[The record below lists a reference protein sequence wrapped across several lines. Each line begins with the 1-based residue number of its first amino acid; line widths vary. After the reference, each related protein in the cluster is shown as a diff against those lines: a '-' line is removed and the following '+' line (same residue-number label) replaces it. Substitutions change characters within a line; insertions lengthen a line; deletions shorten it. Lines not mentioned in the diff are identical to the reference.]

1 MTKHNLTIYKNISRA
16 CTIGLSYL
24 LVFITVLT
32 IYEQQITKPHF
43 LIGIPVLLVS
53 YLLIERYCFQV
64 VLYFLLHGIFLVP
77 ILWIPYP
84 NMCYKIL
91 YILFFFFE
99 FSHACYIWRT
109 GSDPAYNELPWF
121 LFLFVAVLYV
131 AGRMLHQNTFA
142 DYVYYIGLALIL
154 LHFVRYF
161 IYGSTLMF
169 QEAERTTS
177 MPTRKIMLTNFA
189 LLGMLLL
196 GFLLL
201 GITIRFLHLDQFL
214 FTIGDVL
221 VTLFCVFIRFLLYL
235 IALLRMFLSSD
246 KAGTE
251 PVAEAEDLQQAVQQ
265 IPKTPIWVEI
275 ITVLLQIALI
285 LFAIFILYRIIR
297 FAIRSLLARYTS
309 DSDIIVPLNDKIE
322 KEKQCEPKVSLVQ
335 KAKEIFDSSYQA
347 KIRRFYRIRIR
358 QRRELSIRKNDT
370 PSDIARQMRKV
381 YDEDID
387 SLTEVYEKARY
398 SNREITI
405 DDAKKGGI
413 L

>member
-121 LFLFVAVLYV
+121 LFLFVAVLYI

-246 KAGTE
+246 KTGTE

-322 KEKQCEPKVSLVQ
+322 KVKQCEPKVSLVQ
-335 KAKEIFDSSYQA
+335 KAKEIFDSSYRA

-358 QRRELSIRKNDT
+358 QRRELSIRNNDT

>member
-32 IYEQQITKPHF
+32 IYEQQITQPHF

-53 YLLIERYCFQV
+53 YLLIERYCFQA

-121 LFLFVAVLYV
+121 LFLFVAVLYI

-322 KEKQCEPKVSLVQ
+322 KVKQCEPKVSLVQ
-335 KAKEIFDSSYQA
+335 KAKEIFDSSYRA

-358 QRRELSIRKNDT
+358 QNRELSIRKNDT

>member
-1 MTKHNLTIYKNISRA
+1 
-16 CTIGLSYL
+16 
-24 LVFITVLT
+24 
-32 IYEQQITKPHF
+32 
-43 LIGIPVLLVS
+43 
-53 YLLIERYCFQV
+53 
-64 VLYFLLHGIFLVP
+64 
-77 ILWIPYP
+77 
-84 NMCYKIL
+84 MCYKIL

-121 LFLFVAVLYV
+121 LFLFVAVLYI
-131 AGRMLHQNTFA
+131 AGRMLRQNAFA

-322 KEKQCEPKVSLVQ
+322 KVEQCEPKVSLVQ
-335 KAKEIFDSSYQA
+335 KAKEIFDSSYRA

-358 QRRELSIRKNDT
+358 QSRELSIRKNDT

>member
-121 LFLFVAVLYV
+121 LFLFVAVLYI

-322 KEKQCEPKVSLVQ
+322 KVEQREPKVSLVQ
-335 KAKEIFDSSYQA
+335 KAKEIFDSSYRA

-398 SNREITI
+398 SNCEITI

>member
-121 LFLFVAVLYV
+121 LFLFVAVLYI

-221 VTLFCVFIRFLLYL
+221 VTLFCVFIRFLLYF

-322 KEKQCEPKVSLVQ
+322 KVKQCEPKVSLVQ
-335 KAKEIFDSSYQA
+335 KAKEIFDSSYRA

-358 QRRELSIRKNDT
+358 QSRDLSLRKNDT

>member
-322 KEKQCEPKVSLVQ
+322 KVEQCEPKVSLVQ
-335 KAKEIFDSSYQA
+335 KAKEIFDSSYRA

-358 QRRELSIRKNDT
+358 QRRELSIRNNDT

>member
-32 IYEQQITKPHF
+32 IYEQQITQPHF

-121 LFLFVAVLYV
+121 LFLFVAVLYI

-246 KAGTE
+246 KTGTE

-322 KEKQCEPKVSLVQ
+322 KVKQCEPKVSLVQ
-335 KAKEIFDSSYQA
+335 KAKEMFDSSYRA

-358 QRRELSIRKNDT
+358 QSRELSIRKNDT

>member
-32 IYEQQITKPHF
+32 IYEQQITQPHF

-121 LFLFVAVLYV
+121 LFLFVAVLYI

-322 KEKQCEPKVSLVQ
+322 KVKQCEPKVSLVQ
-335 KAKEIFDSSYQA
+335 KAKEIFDSSYRA

-358 QRRELSIRKNDT
+358 QSRELSIRKNDT

>member
-121 LFLFVAVLYV
+121 LFLFVAVLYI

-246 KAGTE
+246 QAGTE

-322 KEKQCEPKVSLVQ
+322 KVKQCEPKVSLVQ

>member
-32 IYEQQITKPHF
+32 IYEQQITQPHF

-121 LFLFVAVLYV
+121 LFLFVAVLYI

-322 KEKQCEPKVSLVQ
+322 KVKQCEPKVSLVQ
-335 KAKEIFDSSYQA
+335 KAKEIFDSSYRA

-358 QRRELSIRKNDT
+358 QSRELSIRKNDT

-398 SNREITI
+398 SNHEITI

>member
-32 IYEQQITKPHF
+32 IYEQQITQPHF

-64 VLYFLLHGIFLVP
+64 VLYFLLHGIFLIP

-121 LFLFVAVLYV
+121 LFLFVAVLYI

-322 KEKQCEPKVSLVQ
+322 KVKQCEPKVSLVQ
-335 KAKEIFDSSYQA
+335 KAKEIFDSSYRA

-358 QRRELSIRKNDT
+358 QSRELSIRKNDT

>member
-121 LFLFVAVLYV
+121 LFLFVAVLYI

-322 KEKQCEPKVSLVQ
+322 KVKQCEPKVSLVQ
-335 KAKEIFDSSYQA
+335 KAKEIFDSSYRA

-358 QRRELSIRKNDT
+358 QRRELSIRNNDT

>member
-121 LFLFVAVLYV
+121 LFLFVAVLYI

-322 KEKQCEPKVSLVQ
+322 KVEQREPKVSLVQ
-335 KAKEIFDSSYQA
+335 KAKEIFDSSYRA

-358 QRRELSIRKNDT
+358 QNRELSIRKNDT

>member
-121 LFLFVAVLYV
+121 LFLFVAVLYI

-177 MPTRKIMLTNFA
+177 MPTRKIMMTNFA

-251 PVAEAEDLQQAVQQ
+251 PVAAAADLQQAVQQ

-322 KEKQCEPKVSLVQ
+322 KVKQCEPKVSLVQ
-335 KAKEIFDSSYQA
+335 KAKEIFDSSYRA

-358 QRRELSIRKNDT
+358 QSRELSIRKNDT

>member
-1 MTKHNLTIYKNISRA
+1 
-16 CTIGLSYL
+16 
-24 LVFITVLT
+24 
-32 IYEQQITKPHF
+32 
-43 LIGIPVLLVS
+43 
-53 YLLIERYCFQV
+53 
-64 VLYFLLHGIFLVP
+64 
-77 ILWIPYP
+77 
-84 NMCYKIL
+84 MCYKIL

-121 LFLFVAVLYV
+121 LFLFVAVLYI

-235 IALLRMFLSSD
+235 IVLLRMFLSSD

-322 KEKQCEPKVSLVQ
+322 KVKQCEPKVSLVQ
-335 KAKEIFDSSYQA
+335 KAKEIFDSSYRA

-358 QRRELSIRKNDT
+358 QSRELSIRKNDT

>member
-32 IYEQQITKPHF
+32 IYEQQITQPHF

-121 LFLFVAVLYV
+121 LFLFVAVLYI

-177 MPTRKIMLTNFA
+177 MPTRKIMMTNFA

-322 KEKQCEPKVSLVQ
+322 KVKQCEPKVSLVQ
-335 KAKEIFDSSYQA
+335 KAKEIFDSSYRA

-358 QRRELSIRKNDT
+358 QSRELSIRKNDT

>member
-121 LFLFVAVLYV
+121 LFLFVAVLYI

-322 KEKQCEPKVSLVQ
+322 KVKQCEPKVSLVQ

-358 QRRELSIRKNDT
+358 QSRELSIRKNDT

>member
-77 ILWIPYP
+77 ILLIPYP

-121 LFLFVAVLYV
+121 LFLFVAVLYI

-251 PVAEAEDLQQAVQQ
+251 PVAAAEDLQQAVQQ

-322 KEKQCEPKVSLVQ
+322 KVKQCEPKVSLVQ
-335 KAKEIFDSSYQA
+335 KAKEIFDSSYRA

-358 QRRELSIRKNDT
+358 QSRELSIRKNDT

>member
-121 LFLFVAVLYV
+121 LFLFVTVLYI

-322 KEKQCEPKVSLVQ
+322 KVKQCEPKVSLVQ
-335 KAKEIFDSSYQA
+335 KAKEIFDSSYRA

-358 QRRELSIRKNDT
+358 QSRELSIRKNDT

>member
-121 LFLFVAVLYV
+121 LFLFVAVLYI

-322 KEKQCEPKVSLVQ
+322 KVKQCEPKVSLVQ
-335 KAKEIFDSSYQA
+335 KAKEIFDSSYRA

-358 QRRELSIRKNDT
+358 QNRELSIRKNDT

-398 SNREITI
+398 SNRDITI

>member
-1 MTKHNLTIYKNISRA
+1 MHVTSGVPAAILLTTNFHGFYF
-16 CTIGLSYL
+16 CL
-24 LVFITVLT
+24 LRF
-32 IYEQQITKPHF
+32 
-43 LIGIPVLLVS
+43 
-53 YLLIERYCFQV
+53 
-64 VLYFLLHGIFLVP
+64 
-77 ILWIPYP
+77 
-84 NMCYKIL
+84 
-91 YILFFFFE
+91 YILRDG
-99 FSHACYIWRT
+99 CYTRIPLQIMCIT
-109 GSDPAYNELPWF
+109 L
-121 LFLFVAVLYV
+121 V
-131 AGRMLHQNTFA
+131 
-142 DYVYYIGLALIL
+142 

-322 KEKQCEPKVSLVQ
+322 KVKQHEPKVSLVQ
-335 KAKEIFDSSYQA
+335 KAKEIFDSSYRA

>member
-53 YLLIERYCFQV
+53 YLLIERYCFQM

-121 LFLFVAVLYV
+121 LFLFVAVLYI

-322 KEKQCEPKVSLVQ
+322 KVKQHEPKVSLVQ
-335 KAKEIFDSSYQA
+335 KAKEIFDSSYRA

-358 QRRELSIRKNDT
+358 QNRELSIRKNDT